1 MQELYQAI
9 ELNMKNVVDHL
20 HRDLKQVRTGRASL
34 AILDSVHV
42 DYYNTPTPLNQLAT
56 LSVPEASLIVI
67 QPFDP
72 GQIGAIEKAIMRAN
86 LGLNPS
92 NDGRL
97 IRLPVPPLT
106 EERRKEFVRRAH
118 EMAESA
124 RNGVRQARRD
134 GNEQIK
140 MQEKNKEISE
150 DEGRRGNDEMQ
161 KLHDHYIGQIAE
173 SLERKEK
180 DIMTV

>member
-1 MQELYQAI
+1 MQELFQ
-9 ELNMKNVVDHL
+9 ETEVSMKHAVDHL

-34 AILDSVHV
+34 TILDSVHV
-42 DYYNTPTPLNQLAT
+42 DYYDTPTPLNQLAT

-72 GQIGAIEKAIMRAN
+72 SQISAIEKAIMRAN

-106 EERRKEFVRRAH
+106 EDRRKEFVRRAH
-118 EMAESA
+118 EMAENA
-124 RNGVRQARRD
+124 RNGIRQSRRD
-134 GNEQIK
+134 GNDGLK
-140 MQEKNKEISE
+140 AMEKEKEISE
-150 DEGRRGNDEMQ
+150 DDERRGHDEMQ
-161 KLHDHYIGQIAE
+161 RLHDHYIGMINE